1 MQARNNRNAQG
12 IDVSHWQGKINWQ
25 QVRADGRAFAFIKAS
40 QGTGRVDPQFVAN
53 AKGAKAAGL
62 LIGAY
67 HFVDATSAAE
77 AREEAQHFVKTLKS
91 AGVSFDLPPVMDYE
105 NNPKGISKAQ
115 INAVAAS
122 FLNEVEK
129 LTGRKPIIYTGNSF
143 GHNFDAS
150 LGKYP
155 IWIARYSTKVPSD
168 VAAWSKWDI
177 WQYSDAGRVPGIA
190 GNVDLNEF
198 NGTLDELRAW
208 TSGAVKKEE
217 EPQVEQKVEQKDA
230 SKVST
235 WAAKDWEEAQ
245 KNGYFDGKNPGAEMT
260 REQTAIVVNR
270 LRRNFLRLIAGNT
283 ARIDELERQLVKIE
297 NGEDLQ

>member
-1 MQARNNRNAQG
+1 MQARNSRNAQG

-77 AREEAQHFVKTLKS
+77 ARREANHFYNTMKT
-91 AGVSFDLPPVMDYE
+91 AGVEFDLPPVMDYE
-105 NNPKGISKAQ
+105 NNPGKLNKAA
-115 INAVAAS
+115 INIVAVA
-122 FLNEVEK
+122 FLNELEE
-129 LTGRKPIIYTGNSF
+129 LCGRQPLIYTGNSF
-143 GHNFDAS
+143 AHNFDAS

-155 IWIARYSTKVPSD
+155 IWIARYSTKVPTD

-177 WQYSDAGRVPGIA
+177 WQHSDTGKVPGIA

-208 TSGAVKKEE
+208 ASGGEKKKEE
-217 EPQVEQKVEQKDA
+217 PKLEQRDIN
-230 SKVST
+230 KVST
-235 WAAKDWEEAQ
+235 WASENWAEAVA
-245 KNGYFDGKNPGAEMT
+245 NGYFDGSRPGAEMT
-260 REQTAIVVNR
+260 REEMAVVVNR
-270 LRRNFLRLIAGNT
+270 LRRNFLKLIAGNT
-283 ARIDELERQLVKIE
+283 VRIEEVEMKLQKIE
-297 NGEDLQ
+297 SGEDLQ